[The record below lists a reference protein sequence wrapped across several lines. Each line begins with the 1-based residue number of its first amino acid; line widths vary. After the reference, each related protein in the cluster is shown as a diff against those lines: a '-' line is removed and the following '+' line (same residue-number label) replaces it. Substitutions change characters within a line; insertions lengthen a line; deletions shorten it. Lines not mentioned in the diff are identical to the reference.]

1 MCPVLDG
8 KDSNGGGLPAER
20 SDPANRAGVLKRRHQ
35 PERLLREDEIGQLA
49 LGHRP
54 WQDAEKAGV
63 PSGVTPAILYAGATS
78 AGGERCGAMS
88 ARRG

>member
-1 MCPVLDG
+1 
-8 KDSNGGGLPAER
+8 
-20 SDPANRAGVLKRRHQ
+20 
-35 PERLLREDEIGQLA
+35 LREDEIGQLA